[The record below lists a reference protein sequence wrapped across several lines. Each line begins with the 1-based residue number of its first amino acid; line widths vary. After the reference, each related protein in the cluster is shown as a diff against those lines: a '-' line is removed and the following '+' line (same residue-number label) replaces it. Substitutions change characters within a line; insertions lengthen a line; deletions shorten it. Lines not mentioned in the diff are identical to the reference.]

1 MKVCAFT
8 FVKNAIKY
16 DYPIV
21 ESIRSILPIAD
32 EYIICAGDSEDDTE
46 KWIGLIGSGKIK
58 IIHSVWD
65 KNLREEGRVLAVE
78 TDKAIDAAPDDADWL
93 FYLQADEVVH
103 EKYLPVIKEAMEKFK
118 DDKRV
123 EGLLFRYIHFYG
135 SYIYVGDGR
144 KWYSKEIR
152 VIRNNKQIR
161 SYRDAQGFRINGR
174 KLRVKQIDAYIY
186 HYGWVRNPVL
196 MQKKWRDFGQF
207 WNKEETHQEWTK
219 KVDES
224 GKEFDYSKIDSL
236 TKFGGSH
243 PAVMLERI
251 KNEDWN
257 FEYNLKNKNFKNFKH
272 RMLYFIQQSFGW
284 RPFEYRNYKRI

>member
-16 DYPIV
+16 DYPVV

-46 KWIGLIGSGKIK
+46 KLIGSIGSGKIK

-103 EKYLPVIKEAMEKFK
+103 EKYLPVIKEAMEKYK
-118 DDKRV
+118 DDKRI
-123 EGLLFRYIHFYG
+123 EGLLFRYMHFYG
-135 SYIYVGDGR
+135 SYTYVGDGR

-174 KLRVKQIDAYIY
+174 KLRVKQVDAYIY
-186 HYGWVRNPVL
+186 HYGWVKNPAL

-207 WNKEETHQEWTK
+207 WNKEESHREWTK

-236 TKFGGSH
+236 TKFEGTH
-243 PAVMLERI
+243 PAVMSERI

-284 RPFEYRNYKRI
+284 RPFEYRNYKKV

>member
-16 DYPIV
+16 DYPVV

-46 KWIGLIGSGKIK
+46 KLIGSIGSEKIK

-78 TDKAIDAAPDDADWL
+78 TDKAIDAAPDDAHWL

-103 EKYLPVIKEAMEKFK
+103 EKYLPVIVDAMEKYK
-118 DDKRV
+118 DEKSV

-135 SYIYVGDGR
+135 SYKYVGDGR

-152 VIRNNKQIR
+152 VIKNNKQIR
-161 SYRDAQGFRINGR
+161 SYRDAQGFRIDGR
-174 KLRVKQIDAYIY
+174 KLRVKLVDAYIY
-186 HYGWVRNPVL
+186 HYGWVKNPVL

-207 WNKEETHQEWTK
+207 WNKEEPHREWTK

-236 TKFGGSH
+236 TKFEGTH
-243 PAVMLERI
+243 PSVMSERI
-251 KNEDWN
+251 KKEDWN
-257 FEYNLKNKNFKNFKH
+257 FEYNLKNKNFKNFKY
-272 RMLYFIQQSFGW
+272 RMLYLIQQSFGW
-284 RPFEYRNYKRI
+284 RPFEYRNYKKI